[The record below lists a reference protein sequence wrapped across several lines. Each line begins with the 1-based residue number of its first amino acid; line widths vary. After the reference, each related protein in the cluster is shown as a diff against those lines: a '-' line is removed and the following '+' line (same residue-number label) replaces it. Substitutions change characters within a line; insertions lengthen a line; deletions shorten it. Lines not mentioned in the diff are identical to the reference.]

1 MATVLPQLSIYI
13 KYQTVEQLTNWK
25 RDKVRVN
32 FLVKKFFVTFQ
43 EISVT
48 NENYFLQPPTNA
60 CYFKQ
65 SFIIYSTKA
74 FRNARNFGVGSR
86 ECDYKLK

>member
-13 KYQTVEQLTNWK
+13 KYQTVEQLTKWK
-25 RDKVRVN
+25 RDEVRVN
-32 FLVKKFFVTFQ
+32 LLVLVTFQ

-60 CYFKQ
+60 CHFKQ
-65 SFIIYSTKA
+65 SFSIYSTKA

>member
-13 KYQTVEQLTNWK
+13 KYQTVEQLTKWK
-25 RDKVRVN
+25 RDEVRVN
-32 FLVKKFFVTFQ
+32 LLVLVTFQ